1 VYTEPLWGLSLNLC
15 IPYASVYML
24 AVGLNDYQVGL
35 IATIYVFSQVIFAFL
50 SGPVIDKL
58 GRRKATAI
66 FDFFAWCMPC
76 IFWWRAEGFWFFV
89 VSALF
94 NGTMQIPTNA
104 WDCLLIEDAEKS
116 QITGINSLVVASVQ
130 LSIFFAPISAILFS
144 RLTLVPAIRILYI
157 NAFVVMSLK
166 IILLFI
172 FSHETEIGM
181 IRLEETRGKSIFSL
195 AAGYGG
201 VLKVIGKSCGMIF
214 ALIITALV
222 GIVGL
227 INTTFW
233 QVIVTK
239 KLLVPD
245 AFLPFFPVLKSA
257 NVIILFFLVAPHLPK
272 ELLKLPLL
280 TGFACYFTGQLLLI
294 LTPAQGPEKYIMLC
308 ISLIFDSFGY
318 SFLFMLAKSLISLYM
333 NVAERARIQAIMNL
347 IVMAVTAPFGWIGG
361 MLSNISRTLP
371 FILDLCLLTAGFCIT
386 VLYYKHEHKEQ
397 PL

>member
-1 VYTEPLWGLSLNLC
+1 
-15 IPYASVYML
+15 ML
-24 AVGLNDYQVGL
+24 AVGLNDFQVGL
-35 IATIYVFSQVIFAFL
+35 VATIYMFSQVIFAFL
-50 SGPVIDKL
+50 SGPVTDKL

-66 FDFFAWCMPC
+66 FDFIAWCIPC
-76 IFWWRAEGFWFFV
+76 IIWWRAEGLWFFV

-94 NGTMQIPTNA
+94 NGAMQIPTNA
-104 WDCLLIEDAEKS
+104 WDCLLIEDAKKS
-116 QITGINSLVVASVQ
+116 QITGINSLIVAAVQ
-130 LSIFFAPISAILFS
+130 LSVFFAPISAILFS
-144 RLTLVPAIRILYI
+144 RLTLVPAIRILYL
-157 NAFVVMSLK
+157 NAFVVMTLK

-172 FSHETEIGM
+172 FSRETEIGM

-201 VLKVIGKSCGMIF
+201 VLKIIGKSRGMIF
-214 ALIITALV
+214 ALVVTALV
-222 GIVGL
+222 GIVAL

-257 NVIILFFLVAPHLPK
+257 YVIILFFLVAPHLTK
-272 ELLKLPLL
+272 ELLKLPLFM
-280 TGFACYFTGQLLLI
+280 GFACYFAGQLLLI
-294 LTPAQGPEKYIMLC
+294 FTPAQSPMKYIILC

-318 SFLFMLAKSLISLYM
+318 SYLFMLAKSLVSLYM

-361 MLSNISRTLP
+361 MLSSISRTLP
-371 FILDLCLLTAGFCIT
+371 FILNLCLLATGFCVT
-386 VLYYKHEHKEQ
+386 VLYYKQEHLEQ
-397 PL
+397 SFQK